1 MESNC
6 NDWRCTCDGFVEH
19 FARDVFGWS
28 ARRHSGHR
36 NVSTVASHSIHP
48 PWWLSSACI
57 RSDGPELTQ
66 AQCDAWN
73 CTCAGFSAYFGAGGA
88 GGMGWATANP
98 HLLAWWTA
106 KQCTTTP
113 PATVPFEWGLPL
125 TPLERALI
133 AGAHHAAAPRG
144 GASSMQIAAGAN
156 TAEVASG
163 RIACGGVQR
172 FVHMMDAG
180 GVASLHE
187 NNGVLAD
194 AGFSNTLVAF
204 SNALL
209 CTAKRSAAFG
219 LALGPNSHANL
230 DAAFDISNS
239 TLRENYCIMSEV
251 AVRARKDGS
260 SLGKEALL
268 PGDDDVGAQGWFLAG
283 GCRAVSF
290 PAQQTSEH
298 LRAVLKAL
306 FTNPRPA
313 IRRAVDRFIGEKL
326 LDARGEANYIGVH
339 FRAFL
344 SIAECTEYTQHEIDA
359 DTQSAGVFDGLSPA
373 SLYQLCTMPPK
384 YVATLALE
392 AGIDARTAPKFLAT
406 DRHRSDPAANLH
418 TAGYVRYDEKEFS
431 GTSLEGLVID
441 MLILARSRFFVGNPA
456 SSMAANIV
464 TLRRTFHQVGPRFS
478 NFAMPIELG
487 GHHPYR
493 NIFNGNRRRRLV
505 QSDRRLVSPCPS
517 WHVSEG
523 EHFASKTKA
532 IGRFGG
538 EVTLEAAKSTC
549 CANPKCAAF
558 MYGRNGT
565 GGVYMAGPLYPTLT
579 RGHDRQ
585 SGWELRRRKG
595 HDGYTKPA
603 FVPKKTLQFGR
614 YAKAHA
620 WWTDRG
626 CSEEAADGQH
636 LWDREADAKGGVL
649 TLLAPDAQAFQCWI
663 QAELGA
669 VKTEWSSLTV
679 DAASVAD
686 AQAVN
691 TAHASQQASARKEE
705 EEAELRGVAV
715 EALAPVSKEV
725 ERAAAPPPRSLIR
738 GAEAW
743 SAMRHRA
750 ITCEA
755 SNIVPT
761 RGDDFAI
768 NIQDHRPWSAQ
779 ATSFPLRPPAEDTS
793 AQREC
798 AIGSELV
805 NAYKLGRRRWTS
817 RKGKTLVEAYD
828 AQCGVASDMGRSRRT
843 QLAACWAL
851 LRDGPVEPL
860 GAKNASMYTQ
870 KVAYMEK
877 YLAMQGM
884 ASAKQEARWSA
895 LGCDAMLAPCFALED
910 QLNSELSTF
919 ETSGCAV
926 PFISGAALCELLGKF
941 RSIDFIGD
949 SLTRHLIQ
957 GLDILTSEDL
967 VMGSS
972 QMSFGDKQCVCDGAF
987 SEAAVCREQTDVLNH
1002 KTQTAAY
1009 LWKPKGCPTAPVRY
1023 VTAPVL
1029 ITAGI
1034 SNDEALSLGI
1044 LVTRTRPRAHARECT
1059 LTKHPG
1065 RPSCCCPPCLLH
1077 CAPVLDSGTRG
1088 FRRRF
1093 PASSTRRLG

>member
-1 MESNC
+1 M
-6 NDWRCTCDGFVEH
+6 
-19 FARDVFGWS
+19 
-28 ARRHSGHR
+28 
-36 NVSTVASHSIHP
+36 
-48 PWWLSSACI
+48 
-57 RSDGPELTQ
+57 
-66 AQCDAWN
+66 
-73 CTCAGFSAYFGAGGA
+73 
-88 GGMGWATANP
+88 
-98 HLLAWWTA
+98 
-106 KQCTTTP
+106 
-113 PATVPFEWGLPL
+113 
-125 TPLERALI
+125 
-133 AGAHHAAAPRG
+133 
-144 GASSMQIAAGAN
+144 
-156 TAEVASG
+156 
-163 RIACGGVQR
+163 
-172 FVHMMDAG
+172 
-180 GVASLHE
+180 
-187 NNGVLAD
+187 
-194 AGFSNTLVAF
+194 
-204 SNALL
+204 
-209 CTAKRSAAFG
+209 
-219 LALGPNSHANL
+219 
-230 DAAFDISNS
+230 
-239 TLRENYCIMSEV
+239 
-251 AVRARKDGS
+251 
-260 SLGKEALL
+260 
-268 PGDDDVGAQGWFLAG
+268 
-283 GCRAVSF
+283 
-290 PAQQTSEH
+290 
-298 LRAVLKAL
+298 
-306 FTNPRPA
+306 
-313 IRRAVDRFIGEKL
+313 
-326 LDARGEANYIGVH
+326 
-339 FRAFL
+339 
-344 SIAECTEYTQHEIDA
+344 
-359 DTQSAGVFDGLSPA
+359 
-373 SLYQLCTMPPK
+373 
-384 YVATLALE
+384 
-392 AGIDARTAPKFLAT
+392 
-406 DRHRSDPAANLH
+406 
-418 TAGYVRYDEKEFS
+418 
-431 GTSLEGLVID
+431 
-441 MLILARSRFFVGNPA
+441 
-456 SSMAANIV
+456 

-493 NIFNGNRRRRLV
+493 NIFSGNRRRRLV

-523 EHFASKTKA
+523 EHFVSKTKA

-626 CSEEAADGQH
+626 CSEEASGQN

-649 TLLAPDAQAFQCWI
+649 TLLAPDARAFQCWI
-663 QAELGA
+663 LAELGA
-669 VKTEWSSLTV
+669 VKTEWSSITV

-715 EALAPVSKEV
+715 EALAPASKEV

-798 AIGSELV
+798 ATGSELV
-805 NAYKLGRRRWTS
+805 NAYKIGRRRWTS

-828 AQCGVASDMGRSRRT
+828 AQCGVASDMGRSRRA

-870 KVAYMEK
+870 EVAYMEK

-1029 ITAGI
+1029 ITASI

-1044 LVTRTRPRAHARECT
+1044 LVTRTRPHAHQTSRSPVVLLPSLFVALCTRLRFWHTRFQAQVSGFVNEAVGMTCNTTAGATQWDQRPAVIIAGGGFHAWSNTEIFAPQFKKGVPALAQCAVPAGQEARKGAMHL
-1059 LTKHPG
+1059 LTSFMTSQSRKMDEKWPYQSRERVAIENEKLRKVIADLGNPAGGSVH
-1065 RPSCCCPPCLLH
+1065 
-1077 CAPVLDSGTRG
+1077 VLDFLNMTTNAQTSDGMHTLSEQNIAKAG
-1088 FRRRF
+1088 
-1093 PASSTRRLG
+1093 AVVALLELIATAK